1 MLYYAGIYSVNL
13 KKFKASGAYELP
25 YVALLHEMG
34 LVFTYRYEM
43 IKELIDYSDLVDEAM
58 HGIVKKS
65 LRTFSEAQERGE
77 HHFFISFMT
86 HYPGIVLSHKL
97 RNKYPDE
104 MTIVLQYQFDEFEVF
119 EDKFSVVLS
128 FDNVKERIEI
138 PFKAL
143 TAFADPSVKFGLQF
157 KHYDE
162 DLGYQGGDLDEDDI
176 VSIAIDEVEKH
187 LVQNKVAASS
197 SKNNVVMLDAFRK
210 KK

>member
-1 MLYYAGIYSVNL
+1 
-13 KKFKASGAYELP
+13 
-25 YVALLHEMG
+25 
-34 LVFTYRYEM
+34 M
-43 IKELIDYSDLVDEAM
+43 ISELINYSDLVDEAM

-65 LRTFSEAQERGE
+65 LKIFSLTENIGD
-77 HHFFISFMT
+77 HHFFISFAT
-86 HYPGIVLSHKL
+86 HCPGVVLSEKL
-97 RNKYPDE
+97 RSRYPEE
-104 MTIVLQYQFDEFEVF
+104 MTVVLQYQFENLVVDN
-119 EDKFSVVLS
+119 DKFAVTLS

-162 DLGYQGGDLDEDDI
+162 DTQHQDNEIDEDDI

-187 LVQNKVAASS
+187 LSQNKPQQPEKS
-197 SKNNVVMLDAFRK
+197 NVVLLDAFRK